1 MTKRDYV
8 THFRLKVGNYDNTK
22 MWFACGI
29 LTAWIDR
36 FCTDLSSEE
45 EIDAQAI
52 KCAETVKNNY
62 DICEITSVEILSAH
76 ETIKKNID
84 IDYIRKI
91 APNGIKADTFFESIV
106 KLLKI

>member
-52 KCAETVKNNY
+52 KCAETVKNNH
-62 DICEITSVEILSAH
+62 DICEITYHEILIAH
-76 ETIKKNID
+76 KKMAKD
-84 IDYIRKI
+84 MDVEYLRKI